1 MSKIN
6 LIIKREYTTRVM
18 KKSFILLTF
27 LTPLLIVG
35 MVALIVWLG
44 SIKDDKIKKIVVID
58 QTNLFKNVLMNNE
71 SYVFEY
77 IDEDFDAYKSNAEK
91 SKEITALLY
100 INGNLIDNP
109 AAATLYSDKQIN
121 LELKSYISGQLN
133 RYIEEQKLAAYNI
146 PNLKEMVEK
155 SKTNIDL
162 KTIKWGEDGKEKQ
175 ASAELAVVFGMI
187 TAFIIYMFIVIY
199 GAQVMSGVVQEKTNR
214 IVEVIVSSV
223 KPFEL
228 MMGKI
233 IGIALVGLTQVFLWV
248 VLTVGIMFFVNSSMG
263 NVLSPDTVNQ
273 LQQLNQTSMQSPVQA
288 MPSEIQNIL
297 TAING
302 LDFFQL
308 ITLFIIYFLGG
319 YLLYASLFAAVGSAV
334 DSETDTNQFTMPIM
348 LPIIFAIYA
357 GIFSAENPDG
367 PLAFWCS
374 LIPFTSPIVMMV
386 RLPFDVPI
394 WQITLSVG
402 VLILSFIGT
411 TWVAAKIYRTGILM
425 YGKKV
430 TWAEMWKW
438 LRY

>member
-58 QTNLFKNVLMNNE
+58 RTNLYKNVLTNNE

-77 IDEDFDAYKSNAEK
+77 IDEDFDAYKNNAEK

-155 SKTNIDL
+155 SKTSIDL
-162 KTIKWGEDGKEKQ
+162 KTIKWSEDGKEKQ

-248 VLTVGIMFFVNSSMG
+248 VLTVGIMFVVNSSMG
-263 NVLSPDTVNQ
+263 NVLTPNTVDQ
-273 LQQLNQTSMQSPVQA
+273 LQQLNHTGMQAQV

-297 TAING
+297 VAING
-302 LDFFQL
+302 LNFFQL

-386 RLPFDVPI
+386 RLPFDVPV
-394 WQITLSVG
+394 WQIALSVG